1 MYLIALCDDELTE
14 LNKTKLMLKNYT
26 KKHPEIDF
34 TITCFQSADDLIYKI
49 GEKNYNYNTL
59 EPKLL
64 KANSL
69 NLFNLIFG
77 TQYAN
82 EDDLRKYMKHNKTE
96 CAMAIFNTS
105 ETIVFPNY
113 IMEAISDNE

>member
-1 MYLIALCDDELTE
+1 M
-14 LNKTKLMLKNYT
+14 
-26 KKHPEIDF
+26 
-34 TITCFQSADDLIYKI
+34 
-49 GEKNYNYNTL
+49 
-59 EPKLL
+59 
-64 KANSL
+64 
-69 NLFNLIFG
+69 IFG

-105 ETIVFPNY
+105 ETIVFPDY